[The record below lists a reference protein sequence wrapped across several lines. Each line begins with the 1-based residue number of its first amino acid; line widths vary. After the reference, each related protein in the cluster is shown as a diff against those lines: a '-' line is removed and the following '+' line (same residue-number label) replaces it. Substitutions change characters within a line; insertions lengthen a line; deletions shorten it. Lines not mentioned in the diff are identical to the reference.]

1 VKRPLATGLGTVLM
15 SLRVIWGFV
24 SILVYVLNWTAIR
37 EEIFSTGDGTVLVPP
52 DVADVLLIVGF
63 SALGVWYLFYG
74 VLAGLVFAGSNW
86 ARIVAMSF
94 ASLSI
99 IVVFL
104 DWWNAGIPVTFRT
117 SLASVALDI
126 LVLLALSA
134 QSARS
139 FARRNDPRF
148 ISTGEPLG

>member
-1 VKRPLATGLGTVLM
+1 MKRPLATGLGAVLM
-15 SLRVIWGFV
+15 SLRVIWGFI
-24 SILVYVLNWTAIR
+24 SIVVYVLNWAAMR
-37 EEIFSTGDGTVLVPP
+37 QEIIYSATDTSTIPL
-52 DVADVLLIVGF
+52 DVADLLLAIGF

-74 VLAGLVFAGSNW
+74 VLAGLVLAGSNW
-86 ARIVAMSF
+86 ARITAMSF
-94 ASLSI
+94 ASISI

-134 QSARS
+134 QSARR

-148 ISTGEPLG
+148 ESTGEQLA

>member
-1 VKRPLATGLGTVLM
+1 M
-15 SLRVIWGFV
+15 SLRVIWGFI
-24 SILVYVLNWTAIR
+24 SILIYVLNWTAIR
-37 EEIFSTGDGTVLVPP
+37 EEIFSADGVPLVSP
-52 DVADVLLIVGF
+52 DVADVLLAIGF
-63 SALGVWYLFYG
+63 SALGVWYLFYA

-86 ARIVAMSF
+86 ARIAAMSF

-148 ISTGEPLG
+148 ASTGEPLG

>member
-1 VKRPLATGLGTVLM
+1 MKRPLATGLGAVLM

-24 SILVYVLNWTAIR
+24 SILIYLLNWAAIR
-37 EEIFSTGDGTVLVPP
+37 EEIFTSADGTPMVPM
-52 DVADVLLIVGF
+52 DVADVFLIVGF
-63 SALGVWYLFYG
+63 SALGLWYLFYA
-74 VLAGLVFAGSNW
+74 VLAGLVFSGSNW

-139 FARRNDPRF
+139 YARRNDPRF
-148 ISTGEPLG
+148 ASTGEPLG

>member
-1 VKRPLATGLGTVLM
+1 MKRPLATGLGTVLM
-15 SLRVIWGFV
+15 SLRVLWGFV
-24 SILVYVLNWTAIR
+24 SILVYVLNWKAIR
-37 EEIFSTGDGTVLVPP
+37 EEIFASADGTLMVAP
-52 DVADVLLIVGF
+52 DVADVFLIVGL
-63 SALGVWYLFYG
+63 SALGLWYLFYG

-86 ARIVAMSF
+86 ARIAAMSF
-94 ASLSI
+94 ASISI

-104 DWWNAGIPVTFRT
+104 DWWNDGIQVTFRT

-134 QSARS
+134 QSARG

-148 ISTGEPLG
+148 ESTGELG

>member
-1 VKRPLATGLGTVLM
+1 MTRPLATGLGAVLM
-15 SLRVIWGFV
+15 SLRVIWGFI
-24 SILVYVLNWTAIR
+24 SILIYVLNWAAIR
-37 EEIFSTGDGTVLVPP
+37 QEIFASADGVLIVPQ
-52 DVADVLLIVGF
+52 DVADIFIIIGI

-94 ASLSI
+94 ASISI

-104 DWWNAGIPVTFRT
+104 DWWNAGIQVTFRT

-134 QSARS
+134 QSARG

-148 ISTGEPLG
+148 ASTGEPYA

>member
-1 VKRPLATGLGTVLM
+1 MKRPLSTGLGAVLM
-15 SLRVIWGFV
+15 SLRVVWGFI
-24 SILVYVLNWTAIR
+24 SILIYALNWAAIR
-37 EEIFSTGDGTVLVPP
+37 EEVFSSENGLEAVPA
-52 DVADVLLIVGF
+52 DVADLLIVIGLC
-63 SALGVWYLFYG
+63 ALGVWYVFYG
-74 VLAGLVFAGSNW
+74 VLAGLVFAGANW

-134 QSARS
+134 QSARGY
-139 FARRNDPRF
+139 ARRNDPRS
-148 ISTGEPLG
+148 ITTTSYT

>member
-1 VKRPLATGLGTVLM
+1 MRRPLATGLGAVLM
-15 SLRVIWGFV
+15 SLRVIWGFI
-24 SILVYVLNWTAIR
+24 SILIYVLNWGAIR
-37 EEIFSTGDGTVLVPP
+37 EDVFASADGGLLVPA
-52 DVADVLLIVGF
+52 DVADLLLVIGL
-63 SALGVWYLFYG
+63 SALGVWYVFYG
-74 VLAGLVFAGSNW
+74 VLAGLVFAGANW

-104 DWWNAGIPVTFRT
+104 DWWNAGIPVTFQT

-148 ISTGEPLG
+148 ASTGEPLE

>member
-1 VKRPLATGLGTVLM
+1 VKRPLATGLGAVLM
-15 SLRVIWGFV
+15 SLRVVWGFI
-24 SILVYVLNWTAIR
+24 SILIYVRNWTAIR
-37 EEIFSTGDGTVLVPP
+37 EDLFSSGDGGLIVPA
-52 DVADVLLIVGF
+52 DVADVFLTIGF

-74 VLAGLVFAGSNW
+74 ALAGLVLSGSNW

-148 ISTGEPLG
+148 ASTGEPLG